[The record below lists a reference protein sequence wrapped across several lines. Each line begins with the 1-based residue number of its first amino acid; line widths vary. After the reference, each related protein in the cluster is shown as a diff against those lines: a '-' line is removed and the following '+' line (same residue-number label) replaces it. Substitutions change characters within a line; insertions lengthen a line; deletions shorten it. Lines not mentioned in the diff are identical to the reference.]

1 MASYS
6 VASSSKAAEAG
17 TSVSATADVAAA
29 SRVWRYDVF
38 LSFRGEDVRNSFVS
52 HLYKALTE
60 KGIKTCKDDVKL
72 DKGETIAP
80 SLLQAIEDSRFCVV
94 VFSKNYADSTFCLD
108 ELGKIIERIPDPK
121 KDTKTDVLTN
131 SKTNARD
138 AVLPIFYDV
147 DPSEVR
153 KQTGVFGEGFAKSKL
168 KFPEKVERWTL
179 ALTKAGNISGWDA
192 RNREEAILIDEIAIC
207 ILGKL
212 SHTSTNSTKGLVGM
226 DFRVREMESKLH
238 MGLDNVLMVGI
249 WGMGGIGKT
258 TIAKAVYDRIYGE
271 FECCCFLQGVTEV
284 ASKPGLG
291 LSHLQEQLLS
301 KLLKEGIQK
310 IRTLGDNFDVIKN
323 RFQYMRVLIVL
334 DDVDDIKQLRA
345 LAREH
350 EWLLESM
357 NGGPGSRII
366 ITTRDKHLLEAH
378 GVDQRYEAPLLN
390 DNESLTL
397 FTQHAFK
404 NHCYSD
410 VELNNISK
418 PSSHTM
424 WSSMLRMFL
433 SLEVLGC
440 HLAGKNE
447 LEWLDELHQLE
458 MCPPKGINDVLKISF
473 DRLDNRFQRDM
484 FLDIACFFKGEDKD
498 YVVKVFEGC
507 GFFPHANLRVLID
520 KSLISILDNKLW
532 MHDLVQQ
539 MGWEIVRQPETDPGK
554 WTRLWDHND
563 VLTSFANNT
572 VAEVV
577 GIILDLSK
585 IENLHINTEVFER
598 MTKLR
603 LLKVCYAHKS
613 GGFEYLIQSND
624 EQSFDEE
631 KKFDKLKFIKL
642 SHSQKLIRTP
652 DFTGMPNLEI
662 IILQGCTELTEVHSS
677 LSSLLKLLNLK
688 DCSNLQNFPSE
699 IRTSSLEILILSG
712 CSKLQTFPAIKGD
725 MDRLSELY
733 LDDTAIQAL
742 PPSIEKLTG
751 LVLLSARNCAHLQLL
766 PCNFGNGLKHLRTI
780 YFSGCSHL
788 NQLLEKLEK
797 LENLEEL
804 DVGGTKITHPPL
816 SICSFVKL
824 KMLSFHRCEG
834 FPFVN
839 IRGTMQEELDRDN
852 IRKCFFRSLSYLTSL
867 DLSYCNLDDVSI
879 PTELG
884 MLYSLK
890 KLNLSGNN
898 FSRLPPETIANYL
911 EVICLADCNGL
922 SSLPPLPCNIYWIEA
937 PNCPELVSVH
947 VPKLN
952 NLCMM
957 GFNFINC
964 FRLGNG
970 NATTIAVELL
980 RQLIRKYGPD
990 FESGFIQCELKL
1002 ISDTGIVLNRSYEIK
1017 GDHVWLRFIPSCT
1030 LKLIRGS
1037 STQLKAVILTH
1048 GNVLRVKNCGL
1059 FPMFDD
1065 CKPAK
1070 MLIEGRSQK
1079 DELNHQRNSGLHRR
1093 QFLRRSRNYELNRK
1107 RWLRLYRNRFL
1118 PRSRNYELNHKRR
1131 FGLYRNRFVPRF
1143 DLNTLETGFDLDAL
1157 ETGPDAFLQRFDM
1170 DTRPD
1175 VRKRIKIGLDS
1186 KNE

>member
-6 VASSSKAAEAG
+6 VASSSKALEAG

-38 LSFRGEDVRNSFVS
+38 LSFRGEDVRNNFVS

-60 KGIKTCKDDVKL
+60 KGIKTFKDDVKL
-72 DKGETIAP
+72 DKGETISP

-121 KDTKTDVLTN
+121 KDTKNDVRKN

-212 SHTSTNSTKGLVGM
+212 SHTSINSTKGLVGM

-350 EWLLESM
+350 EWF
-357 NGGPGSRII
+357 GPGSRII
-366 ITTRDKHLLEAH
+366 ITTRDKHLLVAH
-378 GVDQRYEAPLLN
+378 GVDQIYEATVLN
-390 DNESLTL
+390 DNESLRL

-418 PSSHTM
+418 LSHNVVKYAQNVP
-424 WSSMLRMFL
+424 LA
-433 SLEVLGC
+433 LEVLGC

-539 MGWEIVRQPETDPGK
+539 RGWEIVRQPETDPGK
-554 WTRLWDHND
+554 WTR
-563 VLTSFANNT
+563 
-572 VAEVV
+572 
-577 GIILDLSK
+577 
-585 IENLHINTEVFER
+585 FEI
-598 MTKLR
+598 
-603 LLKVCYAHKS
+603 H
-613 GGFEYLIQSND
+613 
-624 EQSFDEE
+624 
-631 KKFDKLKFIKL
+631 
-642 SHSQKLIRTP
+642 
-652 DFTGMPNLEI
+652 
-662 IILQGCTELTEVHSS
+662 
-677 LSSLLKLLNLK
+677 
-688 DCSNLQNFPSE
+688 
-699 IRTSSLEILILSG
+699 TSSLEILILSG
-712 CSKLQTFPAIKGD
+712 CSKLQTFPVIKGD

-751 LVLLSARNCAHLQLL
+751 LVLLSARNCAHLKHL

-788 NQLLEKLEK
+788 EQLLEKLEK

-804 DVGGTKITHPPL
+804 DVGGTTITHPPL
-816 SICSFVKL
+816 SICSLVKL
-824 KMLSFHRCEG
+824 KVLSFHRCEG

-852 IRKCFFRSLSYLTSL
+852 IRKCFFRNLSYLTSL

-922 SSLPPLPCNIYWIEA
+922 SSLPPLPCSIYWIEA

-952 NLCMM
+952 YSCMM

-980 RQLIRKYGPD
+980 RQLIRKVASHFFAEFTIIVPGNRIPVWSD
-990 FESGFIQCELKL
+990 FESRGSSVRISVPGDFIWKYFRGFAFWAVLEVNYDHDSLAISNNDPTMQMQFCLEFYLMHENEKL

-1037 STQLKAVILTH
+1037 STQLKAVLLTH
-1048 GNVLRVKNCGL
+1048 GNILRVKKCGL

-1065 CKPAK
+1065 GKSAK
-1070 MLIEGRSQK
+1070 KVIEGRSHE
-1079 DELNHQRNSGLHRR
+1079 DELDHQREVLKFIVENFFQDHATTNL
-1093 QFLRRSRNYELNRK
+1093 
-1107 RWLRLYRNRFL
+1107 
-1118 PRSRNYELNHKRR
+1118 
-1131 FGLYRNRFVPRF
+1131 
-1143 DLNTLETGFDLDAL
+1143 
-1157 ETGPDAFLQRFDM
+1157 
-1170 DTRPD
+1170 
-1175 VRKRIKIGLDS
+1175 I
-1186 KNE
+1186 